1 MKTSSPFL
9 FFRVPV
15 LFVIILYFMNKKL
28 SIKMNEFL
36 SGNACFALVIVKNV
50 INGKERDSIFRIK
63 QKKRRKEV
71 VFWLQLHR
79 YFL

>member
-1 MKTSSPFL
+1 
-9 FFRVPV
+9 
-15 LFVIILYFMNKKL
+15 MNKKL

>member
-1 MKTSSPFL
+1 
-9 FFRVPV
+9 
-15 LFVIILYFMNKKL
+15 
-28 SIKMNEFL
+28 MNEFL